1 MDLRA
6 WQMPDR
12 HTLWQNSLLNGGRL
26 YIDCGMSSE
35 AQTTSNNA
43 GNTGDLRQALQR
55 ELLNRCEKN
64 PQYSLR
70 SFAKSLQMDPSTLSQ
85 IIRGKRSITPS
96 MHQKLGLSL
105 GMTPQQLKRLENKSR
120 SGKNAQAKQSLREL
134 SLEYFAVM
142 SDWYHDAILEL
153 VRLPHFRGEPK
164 WIAKVLGIT
173 VSEVNI
179 AIERLQKL
187 EFLVIHEDGRWE
199 NSLKENTT
207 IAHPDLT
214 SVALRKL
221 QKQMLQLSSDTVDTT
236 PKHLRDH
243 TFVLARTDLN
253 DLPEIKDR
261 IKKFRRE
268 MMAFAKREGT
278 KPSEVYS
285 LAISLFPISQT
296 SSQTSSKPGDVV

>member
-1 MDLRA
+1 
-6 WQMPDR
+6 
-12 HTLWQNSLLNGGRL
+12 
-26 YIDCGMSSE
+26 MSSE
-35 AQTTSNNA
+35 AQTSPHSEGSKA
-43 GNTGDLRQALQR
+43 GNSGDLRQSLQR
-55 ELLNRCEKN
+55 ELLSRCEKN

-105 GMTPQQLKRLENKSR
+105 GMTPQQLKRLENKARTKTS
-120 SGKNAQAKQSLREL
+120 QAKQDLREL

-153 VRLPHFRGEPK
+153 VRLPHFRAEPK

-179 AIERLQKL
+179 AVERLQKL
-187 EFLVIHEDGRWE
+187 EFLVVHEDGRWE

-221 QKQMLQLSSDTVDTT
+221 QKQMLQLSSDAVDTT

-268 MMAFAKREGT
+268 MMAFAEREGT

-296 SSQTSSKPGDVV
+296 GSKMSSKPGDAV